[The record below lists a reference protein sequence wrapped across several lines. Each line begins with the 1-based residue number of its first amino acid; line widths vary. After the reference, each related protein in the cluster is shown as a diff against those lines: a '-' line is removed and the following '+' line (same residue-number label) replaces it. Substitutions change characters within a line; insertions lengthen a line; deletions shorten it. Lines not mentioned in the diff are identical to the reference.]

1 MWCQVVKLAISQE
14 HKIFRCKRLC
24 NTGHAACSRGVMPPN
39 MVSCH
44 TSFNALWD
52 STMSYVTF
60 EQREVETFGKGKPF
74 SRQEKVESLLSY
86 DEFQVKL
93 R

>member
-1 MWCQVVKLAISQE
+1 
-14 HKIFRCKRLC
+14 
-24 NTGHAACSRGVMPPN
+24 
-39 MVSCH
+39 
-44 TSFNALWD
+44 
-52 STMSYVTF
+52 MSYVTF